1 MSYPLIGYLLQTVV
15 LDGGELPFMA
25 GQFNQLLHHVK
36 KEDWDNIEK
45 TIRET
50 NAKDKKK

>member
-1 MSYPLIGYLLQTVV
+1 VT

-25 GQFNQLLHHVK
+25 GEFNALQFEFK
-36 KEDWDNIEK
+36 KEDWDMIEK
-45 TIRET
+45 TIRAG

>member
-1 MSYPLIGYLLQTVV
+1 MVGFQTVV

-25 GQFNQLLHHVK
+25 GEFNALQSAFK

-45 TIRET
+45 MIRAS
-50 NAKDKKK
+50 NVKDKKK